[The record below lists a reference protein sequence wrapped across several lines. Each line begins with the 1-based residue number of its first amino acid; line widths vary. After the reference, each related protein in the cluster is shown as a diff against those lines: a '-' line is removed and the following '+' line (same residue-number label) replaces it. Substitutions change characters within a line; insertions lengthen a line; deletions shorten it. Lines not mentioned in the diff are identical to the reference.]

1 MTLASELSHQTMAK
15 SVADRLRD
23 EILRARLAPGTRLM
37 QSDVAKRFG
46 VSTTPV
52 REAFTTLAGEGLVVI
67 DQHRGAVVF
76 RPTIADFRE
85 CFEIRELL
93 EAYAIAKAI
102 PHLDDATLDELQRL
116 LDEMDETSDPS
127 RWVDMNN
134 EFHLKMYE
142 AADLPRLLRLLAS
155 LRDASAAYIH
165 MFASTRL
172 GKSDSAQAEHQEI
185 LDACRGGDVDAGVAA
200 VKHHLWQAVED
211 VMTHADRV
219 PDFMVG
225 PTSPGSEAERPT

>member
-1 MTLASELSHQTMAK
+1 MTLSSELSHQTMAK

-23 EILRARLAPGTRLM
+23 EILRAELAPGTRLM
-37 QSDVAKRFG
+37 QSGVAKRFG

-93 EAYAIAKAI
+93 EAYAIAQAI
-102 PHLDDATLDELQRL
+102 PLLDDATLDELQEL
-116 LDEMDETSDPS
+116 LDEMAETSDPH
-127 RWVDMNN
+127 RWVNLNN
-134 EFHLKMYE
+134 AFHLKIYE
-142 AADLPRLLRLLAS
+142 AADQPRLLRLVTS

-172 GKSDSAQAEHQEI
+172 GQSDSAQAEHEQI
-185 LDACRGGDVDAGVAA
+185 LDACRARDVEAGVAA
-200 VKHHLWQAVED
+200 IKHHLWQAIED
-211 VMTHADRV
+211 VMTQAERA
-219 PDFMVG
+219 PGFMAA
-225 PTSPGSEAERPT
+225 PTSTGVNAARPA